1 MKECL
6 FALALLAAS
15 LSLSGCGKSC
25 KDYCGQCGAS
35 EKATQECHRACDAC
49 GDEGD
54 ALAGCIDDNVSNY
67 CAAGTAL
74 TILSECAPE
83 SAAYSTCLAQK
94 GLDTLFE

>member
-1 MKECL
+1 MKKC
-6 FALALLAAS
+6 LLAV
-15 LSLSGCGKSC
+15 LSLVACLSLGGCGKSC
-25 KDYCGQCGAS
+25 KDYCGRCDAS
-35 EKATQECHRACDAC
+35 EEAARECRRACDAC

-54 ALAGCIDDNVSNY
+54 ELAGCIDDNVSNY

-83 SAAYSTCLAQK
+83 SAAYSTCLAQQ